1 MSCNHADSGCNYPEG
16 ECLGVCM
23 SGYAPVRFSN
33 SAPIA
38 PKPNHTVRRVATVLS
53 FMCVGAVA
61 AIYMHDYTLTL
72 ERENDALRAL
82 NMQLLRDGINEQHCV
97 PRNEH
102 SKAIMQ
108 RVNGELRC
116 EIHTKG
122 V

>member
-1 MSCNHADSGCNYPEG
+1 MAGAPLNHVAQHFRVDFPKQ
-16 ECLGVCM
+16 
-23 SGYAPVRFSN
+23 P
-33 SAPIA
+33 
-38 PKPNHTVRRVATVLS
+38 PKPSHTLRRVATVLF
-53 FMCVGAVA
+53 FM
-61 AIYMHDYTLTL
+61 AIGMCLVVLHHDYTLTL
-72 ERENDALRAL
+72 QRENDALRAL